1 MQGWAV
7 VILSLL
13 SIGCRADADIT
24 AKAVAES
31 LAYAVMD
38 SLYRCIVAMLP
49 ASVCSAFHA
58 GAGILAMQC

>member
-38 SLYRCIVAMLP
+38 SL
-49 ASVCSAFHA
+49 
-58 GAGILAMQC
+58 